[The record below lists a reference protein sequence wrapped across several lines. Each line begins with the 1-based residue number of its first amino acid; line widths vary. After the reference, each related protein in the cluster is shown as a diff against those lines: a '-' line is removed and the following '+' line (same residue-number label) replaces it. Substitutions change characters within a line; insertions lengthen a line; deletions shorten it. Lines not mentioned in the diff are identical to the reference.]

1 MVQEVSSEEGAFKLR
16 LSKQGGAEPSMWKLL
31 EECFRQR
38 EQHVQNPESGTEK
51 EPGAGVWRM
60 RRSPRIC

>member
-31 EECFRQR
+31 EECSDRGNSMCKTLSL
-38 EQHVQNPESGTEK
+38 EQKKSLGLQCGE
-51 EPGAGVWRM
+51 
-60 RRSPRIC
+60 